1 MKDVRIDIA
10 EDETR
15 YFGNALI
22 TFHGVELPSAPVRVF
37 LARKSTD
44 TPYLGA
50 DGWQASPAPLG
61 VELVSQTVEKTIVR
75 AGPEICDK
83 VPYSLFVRVQI
94 EGSEITGQAFWPE
107 IMQSPKAYTE
117 VLGDFKSPEIIKLVQ
132 TPEQQVVVQPPPV
145 FEPPPIA
152 TVPVAQPPVAPPKKS
167 KAWIY
172 GLLLLLIV
180 AACGSAYWKRDLF
193 MPQHVEEAA
202 TPDPVIE
209 QPKEALSAKF
219 ERLKVSDADGDELFA
234 LSEEAFTAKDATIG
248 QLAITEAINRG
259 NEPAK
264 LQRAKWYDPRT
275 YASDRAEAMD
285 ANAAARAYF
294 ELALGGNTE
303 ATELVK
309 SICAASKAGGTN
321 YRDFLYSTYCEGTLA
336 P

>member
-1 MKDVRIDIA
+1 MKDVRIEIA
-10 EDETR
+10 EDESR

-22 TFHGVELPSAPVRVF
+22 TFHGVELTSAPVRIF

-50 DGWQASPAPLG
+50 DSWQANPAPLE
-61 VELVSQTVEKTIVR
+61 VELISQMIGKTVVR
-75 AGPEICDK
+75 AGPDICDK

-94 EGSEITGQAFWPE
+94 EGTEITGQAFWPE
-107 IMQSPKAYTE
+107 IMQSPRAYTE
-117 VLGDFKSPEIIKLVQ
+117 VLGDFKSPETTKLVP
-132 TPEQQVVVQPPPV
+132 TPEPQAVVPPPPEL
-145 FEPPPIA
+145 EPPPTA
-152 TVPVAQPPVAPPKKS
+152 AVPVAPSPVVQAKKN
-167 KAWIY
+167 KVWTY

-193 MPQHVEEAA
+193 MQQHVEEVTA
-202 TPDPVIE
+202 PVPVIE

-219 ERLKVSDADGDELFA
+219 ERLKVSDADGAELFA
-234 LSEEAFTAKDATIG
+234 LSEEAFAAKDATIG

-259 NEPAK
+259 NESAK

-275 YASDRAEAMD
+275 YASDRAEAVD

-309 SICAASKAGGTN
+309 SICVASKAGGTD
-321 YRDFLYSTYCEGTLA
+321 YRDFLYTTYCEGTLE